1 MVAWVVIY
9 RPHPRRSP
17 LSRRSF
23 HLSSHLSLFTV
34 AHPLSLQPLT
44 KCSSRNSFVFKTIH
58 FDGGVYTPSN
68 EEIMNSTTA
77 NSSSTIEIPAVTS
90 KNDSSSPRPVPP
102 ASSISGTRSG
112 ASRAAR
118 PRPSTGGRCQHLFPN
133 GKRCRKYATDS
144 HFGLCLHHFTVSAA
158 LGAARQQ
165 DQSDFT
171 DLSADLLPE
180 LSEFSAGADI
190 RQFLARLLTLVTKGR
205 ISPRR
210 ASVLAYITNQLLH
223 SHRAIFLETT
233 PADDHPQVIVDIPRP
248 NRDWPD
254 PEPALPSHHA
264 PPSHPVMS
272 WVSPAAEAPS
282 AADGKRP

>member
-1 MVAWVVIY
+1 
-9 RPHPRRSP
+9 
-17 LSRRSF
+17 
-23 HLSSHLSLFTV
+23 
-34 AHPLSLQPLT
+34 
-44 KCSSRNSFVFKTIH
+44 
-58 FDGGVYTPSN
+58 
-68 EEIMNSTTA
+68 MNSTTA

-90 KNDSSSPRPVPP
+90 KDDSSSPRPVPP
-102 ASSISGTRSG
+102 APSISGTRSG

-205 ISPRR
+205 ISPAVPPSSPTSPTNSSTPTAPSSSKPPRPTTTRR
-210 ASVLAYITNQLLH
+210 LSLTSPAPIATGPTPNLLLQVTTPLQVTPSCLG
-223 SHRAIFLETT
+223 SHR
-233 PADDHPQVIVDIPRP
+233 PPRP
-248 NRDWPD
+248 QARLTANAHDAP
-254 PEPALPSHHA
+254 LPS
-264 PPSHPVMS
+264 PFSSVRS
-272 WVSPAAEAPS
+272 
-282 AADGKRP
+282 

>member
-34 AHPLSLQPLT
+34 VHPLSLQPLT

-90 KNDSSSPRPVPP
+90 KDDSSSPRPVPP
-102 ASSISGTRSG
+102 APSLSGTRSG
-112 ASRAAR
+112 ASRAPR
-118 PRPSTGGRCQHLFPN
+118 PRPATGGRCQHLFPN

-144 HFGLCLHHFTVSAA
+144 QFGLCLHHFTVSAA

-180 LSEFSAGADI
+180 LSEFDSDVDI
-190 RQFLARLLTLVTKGR
+190 NKFLARLVVLVTKGR

-223 SHRAIFLETT
+223 SHRAIDRENLLQLEE
-233 PADDHPQVIVDIPRP
+233 QVPIVEIGDIPRP
-248 NRDWPD
+248 AR
-254 PEPALPSHHA
+254 
-264 PPSHPVMS
+264 
-272 WVSPAAEAPS
+272 
-282 AADGKRP
+282 